1 VIGSVEPKTIESR
14 LIYDAL
20 VSTILKNL
28 VPETLSDFIDNVLQ
42 DESAFGEPFVQA
54 EMGVVREAI
63 IRLKSEKFAQMVRAR
78 RVVSQVAIA
87 ADSYNLPYRIFLDGS
102 GILLCKFNEID

>member
-20 VSTILKNL
+20 VSTILNL